1 MTSILLVDDDPLVLR
16 IYQGKLTQ
24 LGARVETAVDGLAA
38 IQALRARKPDVLV
51 LDLMMPKLS
60 GADVLKFI
68 RSDATL
74 KDLPVVVLSN
84 YYMSDLAQVAV
95 ELGVQKALLKTHCS
109 PSVLFG
115 IINEILEG
123 KSSSEH
129 ESDLVAVPRQIAAA
143 RQLPVAPRLAGSEA
157 LAPPPGEPEIATHV
171 YPAEA
176 RSIFLRNA
184 PANCAAMR
192 SLFKDFKSAPN
203 TAERDQRLR
212 DFYRKIHFITAT
224 AGLAECH
231 RLAEMAS
238 VFEAL
243 LLELIGKPAA
253 MSPSVLRTIASTVE
267 FLALLYDR
275 AREGDVGAPLSA
287 QALAVDDDR
296 LNNRLVAAA
305 LLGAHFQVLTTDDPL
320 VGLQWLKEGRFDLVL
335 LDLEM
340 PGMDGFELCRRLRL
354 LPGYQKTPVI
364 CVTSHGDVES
374 RVRIVLDG
382 ANELIVKPV
391 LPLELAVK
399 AVALIL
405 RGQTTGGLSPQSQ
418 PPRQPGTKSTDD

>member
-1 MTSILLVDDDPLVLR
+1 MISILLVDDDPLVLR
-16 IYQGKLTQ
+16 IYQGKLSK

-68 RSDATL
+68 RSEAPL
-74 KDLPVVVLSN
+74 KDLPVIVLSN
-84 YYMSDLAQVAV
+84 YYMSDLAQEAVA
-95 ELGVQKALLKTHCS
+95 LGVQQALLKTRCS

-123 KSSSEH
+123 KSSTEH
-129 ESDLVAVPRQIAAA
+129 ESDLLAAPGQIAAA
-143 RQLPVAPRLAGSEA
+143 RQMPVQPRLAA
-157 LAPPPGEPEIATHV
+157 NKAPAPPPVEPEIAALE
-171 YPAEA
+171 YQAEA

-192 SLFKDFKSAPN
+192 SLFKDFETAPN

-238 VFEAL
+238 AFEAL
-243 LLELIGKPAA
+243 LFELIGKPAA

-287 QALAVDDDR
+287 QALVVDGDR
-296 LNNRLVAAA
+296 LNSRLLAAA
-305 LLGAHFQVLTTDDPL
+305 LQGAHFQVRTTDDPL
-320 VGLQWLKEGRFDLVL
+320 VGLQWLKERRFDLVL

-340 PGMDGFELCRRLRL
+340 PEMDGFDLCRRLRL
-354 LPGYQKTPVI
+354 LPVYQKTPVI
-364 CVTSHGDVES
+364 HVTSRSDLES
-374 RVRIVLDG
+374 GIQSVLDG
-382 ANELIVKPV
+382 GNELIVKPV
-391 LPLELAVK
+391 FPLELAVK
-399 AVALIL
+399 AVALLL
-405 RGQTTGGLSPQSQ
+405 RSQTKGGLS
-418 PPRQPGTKSTDD
+418 

>member
-1 MTSILLVDDDPLVLR
+1 MISILLVDDDPLVLR
-16 IYQGKLTQ
+16 IYQGKLSK

-68 RSDATL
+68 RSEAPL
-74 KDLPVVVLSN
+74 KDLPVIVLSN

-95 ELGVQKALLKTHCS
+95 ELGVQKALLKSHCS

-115 IINEILEG
+115 IINDILEG
-123 KSSSEH
+123 KSSPEH
-129 ESDLVAVPRQIAAA
+129 ESDLVAAPGQIAAA
-143 RQLPVAPRLAGSEA
+143 RQMPGQPRLAA
-157 LAPPPGEPEIATHV
+157 NKAPAPPPVEPEIAALE
-171 YPAEA
+171 YQAEA

-192 SLFKDFKSAPN
+192 SLFKDFESAPN
-203 TAERDQRLR
+203 TAERDRRLQ

-243 LLELIGKPAA
+243 LFELIGKPAA
-253 MSPSVLRTIASTVE
+253 ISPSVLRTIASTVE

-275 AREGDVGAPLSA
+275 AREGDVGVPLSA

-364 CVTSHGDVES
+364 CVTSHGDFES

-399 AVALIL
+399 AVALLL
-405 RGQTTGGLSPQSQ
+405 RGQTTGGLS
-418 PPRQPGTKSTDD
+418 